1 MIAQRIYKGRK
12 WYVQIYH
19 HYVLLLTHSSK
30 FISQNEIY
38 IIITYILLGA
48 HSYKNVDIQFVSG
61 KKAIMTI
68 YKDGI
73 SVEEIH
79 LHEYEEFENT
89 SEKLHALFAEK
100 GFERLTEEE
109 TKQRIVAMQQAEE
122 EMRNMRRKEH
132 EEMKRR
138 RREEHF
144 EERRRRNGKTA
155 ENRKDNE
162 EL

>member
-1 MIAQRIYKGRK
+1 M
-12 WYVQIYH
+12 
-19 HYVLLLTHSSK
+19 LLSH
-30 FISQNEIY
+30 
-38 IIITYILLGA
+38 ILLGA
-48 HSYKNVDIQFVSG
+48 HSYKNVDIEFVSG

-89 SEKLHALFAEK
+89 AEKLHALFAEK

-132 EEMKRR
+132 EDMKRR
-138 RREEHF
+138 RREEHI
-144 EERRRRNGKTA
+144 EERRRRNREA
-155 ENRKDNE
+155 EENRKKGNE